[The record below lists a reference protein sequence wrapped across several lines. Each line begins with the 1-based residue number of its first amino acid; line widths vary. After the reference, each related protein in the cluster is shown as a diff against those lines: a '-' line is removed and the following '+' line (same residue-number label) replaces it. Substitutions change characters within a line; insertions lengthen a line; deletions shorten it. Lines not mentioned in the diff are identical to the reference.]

1 MTEEIWECAIKRLTN
16 NETEASASKLN
27 NWLEEEIKNQ
37 QEFESIKALWDLTGK
52 IPVERVNDFNDV
64 ERLIDRQENFQRK
77 SFLQNWYGIAAVL
90 IGLLMLSAV
99 FVYQYSAKPSQ
110 TIVTLITK
118 KANAGEVLK
127 LVLPDS
133 STIWLNAESE
143 ITFSSQF
150 TSENQRV
157 INLIGEAYFDVK
169 HDESHPFIVKSGE
182 LVTTVY
188 GTSFNVRAYSNEN
201 EIAVAV
207 QSGKVGVNHSS
218 GIHETQFLL
227 PKNKLVYQLKNKLF
241 NKVDMPRNE
250 VNSWINGVLIFDQ
263 TPIDEV
269 FATLSRKF
277 GVQINTEKL
286 HTKNCTLTAQFKNN
300 SLPKVLETLKLV
312 MNIQS
317 KQINQTIFLEGG
329 NTCK

>member
-1 MTEEIWECAIKRLTN
+1 MREEIWECAIKRLTN
-16 NETEASASKLN
+16 NETEASAAKLN
-27 NWLEEEIKNQ
+27 NWLQEEIKNQ

-52 IPVERVNDFNDV
+52 IPVERVDGFNDI

-77 SFLQNWYGIAAVL
+77 SFLQNWYGVAAVL
-90 IGLLMLSAV
+90 IGLLILSV
-99 FVYQYSAKPSQ
+99 VLMYQYSAKPSQ
-110 TIVTLITK
+110 TIATLITK

-218 GIHETQFLL
+218 GKHETQFLL

-241 NKVDMPRNE
+241 NKADMPRNE

-277 GVQINTEKL
+277 DVKINTEKL
-286 HTKNCTLTAQFKNN
+286 HTKNCKLTAQFKNN